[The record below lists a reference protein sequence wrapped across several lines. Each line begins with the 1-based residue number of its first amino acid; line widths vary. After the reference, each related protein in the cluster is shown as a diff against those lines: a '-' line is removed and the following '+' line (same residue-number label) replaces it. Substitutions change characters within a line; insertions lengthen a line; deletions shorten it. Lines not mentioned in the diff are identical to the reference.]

1 MNIKNL
7 HPIILLPRNIE
18 SISYVFECLFYQANV
33 MLDES
38 LLFYF
43 YNIGPCNDPCTHS
56 KVGLTEHKCCEYKLY
71 LIVIC
76 AFYNY

>member
-7 HPIILLPRNIE
+7 HPIILLPRKMCKN
-18 SISYVFECLFYQANV
+18 SVLFECLFYQANA
-33 MLDES
+33 MLDEL